1 MLVDIKIKVLVEP
14 ETDGRW
20 TAEIEAIPGCLA
32 YGDTRHDAIKAV
44 TVLALKVLSE
54 QVREGE
60 IGTYT
65 EVGGEFSVN
74 ITLPRN

>member
-1 MLVDIKIKVLVEP
+1 MSIKINIKVLVEP

-20 TAEIEAIPGCLA
+20 TAEIDSIPGCLA
-32 YGDTRHDAIKAV
+32 YGDTRHDAIRDV

-54 QVREGE
+54 RVRNGE
-60 IGTYT
+60 AGAYT